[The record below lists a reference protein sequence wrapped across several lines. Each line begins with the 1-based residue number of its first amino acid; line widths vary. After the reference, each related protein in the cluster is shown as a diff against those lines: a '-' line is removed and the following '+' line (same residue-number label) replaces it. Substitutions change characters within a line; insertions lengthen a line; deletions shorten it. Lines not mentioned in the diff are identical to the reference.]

1 MKYSSSFTYDLH
13 IGTLSEDWA
22 NDLFNGK
29 IKAEVKVDS
38 MAHRTGN
45 VFIEVF
51 SRGKAS
57 GISTTTAEYW
67 VYKIEDSG
75 SAILVSVERLK
86 ALVKKYHSINGF
98 KLGGDENTSKG
109 VLIPI
114 IEFIYGN

>member
-13 IGTLSEDWA
+13 IGTLTEDWA

-57 GISTTTAEYW
+57 GISTTTAEFW
-67 VYKIEDSG
+67 VYKIEASG
-75 SAILVSVERLK
+75 SAIIVPVEKLKSLVR
-86 ALVKKYHSINGF
+86 KYHAINGF
-98 KLGGDENTSKG
+98 KEGGDENTSKG
-109 VLIPI
+109 VLVPI
-114 IEFIYGN
+114 IEFLYGD